1 MLSGAWK
8 PKRNEMKK
16 LEPLK
21 LWFIAIMLIALFGAR
36 PIVSN
41 AQSQD
46 ADVSAPMVS
55 ATSPENGAIAVT
67 LNQAIAVTFSQ
78 QMSVPS
84 MDMSLMLLGPDG
96 SPVSGTVNSHNGTA
110 VFVPSA
116 NLVAGTTYS
125 ATVTPE
131 ASGAAGAA
139 LAATYGWSFTTG
151 AVMDTTAPTVIATSP
166 LDHAVNVPVNQRVL
180 AMFSEKMTPA
190 SLNRVTF
197 KVTKPSGVAIPGVV
211 TYASGAVS
219 LKPRYGLAPNTHY
232 IATITTGAKDLAGN
246 RMASDYVWSF
256 DTGANRDIVK
266 PTVTS
271 TNPANGALMVPIR
284 QNVNATFSKVMNYA
298 SINTADFF
306 LASAGGRVVGT
317 ITYFYDSFNNVTIAT
332 FVPNANLRINT
343 LYTATITTAA
353 RDLAGNRLAGNK
365 PSGNYVWQ
373 FTTGSANDLAT
384 VPLGAAANFAILA
397 AATVTNTAT
406 PTTITGD
413 VGLWPGTSMTGFP
426 PGIVNGVIHVNDT
439 TAQAGEAALAIAYND
454 ARGRVGAFTPAVGN
468 IGGLVFEPGLYRSG
482 TSTAIS
488 GGGNLTLDAGGDP
501 NAVFIFQIASTLT
514 TSSGFGVTL
523 AGGAKA
529 SQIFWQVGSS
539 ATIGVGSHFAG
550 NILANTSITLVSGAV
565 LDGRALAGAV
575 SGTGS
580 VTMDDNSVVLPAP

>member
-1 MLSGAWK
+1 
-8 PKRNEMKK
+8 MKK

-21 LWFIAIMLIALFGAR
+21 FWFIAIMLIAFFGSR

-41 AQSQD
+41 AQNQD
-46 ADVSAPMVS
+46 ADVSAPMVTN
-55 ATSPENGAIAVT
+55 TSPDDGAIGVT

-78 QMSVPS
+78 QMSAPS
-84 MDMSLMLLGPDG
+84 MDVSLMLLGPDG
-96 SPVSGTVNSHNGTA
+96 SPVSGTVNSHSGTA
-110 VFVPSA
+110 IFVPSE
-116 NLVAGTTYS
+116 NLMAGTAYS
-125 ATVTPE
+125 VTITPE
-131 ASGAAGAA
+131 ASGAVGAA
-139 LAATYGWSFTTG
+139 LADTYGWNFTTG
-151 AVMDTTAPTVIATSP
+151 AIMDTTAPTVIATSP
-166 LDHAVNVPVNQRVL
+166 LDHATSVPVNQRVL

-197 KVTKPSGVAIPGVV
+197 KVTKPGGVAIMGVV
-211 TYASGAVS
+211 TYASGAAS

-246 RMASDYVWSF
+246 RMASDYVRSF

-271 TNPANGALMVPIR
+271 TNPANSASMVPIR

-298 SINTADFF
+298 SINAADFF
-306 LASAGGRVVGT
+306 LTSMGGRVVGT

-353 RDLAGNRLAGNK
+353 RDLAGNPLARNK

-373 FTTGSANDLAT
+373 FTTGSATGLAT

-397 AATVTNTAT
+397 AAAVTNTAT

-426 PGIVNGVIHVNDT
+426 PGIVNGAIHVNDT

-468 IGGLVFEPGLYRSG
+468 IGGLVFAPGLYRSG

-523 AGGAKA
+523 TGGAKA

-575 SGTGS
+575 SGTGA
-580 VTMDDNSVVLPAP
+580 VTMDDNTVVLPAP

>member
-1 MLSGAWK
+1 MEAEETI
-8 PKRNEMKK
+8 EMKK

-21 LWFIAIMLIALFGAR
+21 LWFIALMLIAFFGAR

-41 AQSQD
+41 AQTQD
-46 ADVSAPMVS
+46 GEVSAPMVS

-78 QMSVPS
+78 EMSAPS

-96 SPVSGTVNSHNGTA
+96 SPVSGTVNSHSGTA

-116 NLVAGTTYS
+116 NLEAGTTYS

-131 ASGAAGAA
+131 ASGVAGAA
-139 LAATYGWSFTTG
+139 LADTYGWSFTTG
-151 AVMDTTAPTVIATSP
+151 AVIDSTTPTVSATSP
-166 LDHAVNVPVNQRVL
+166 LDHAINVPVNQRVL
-180 AMFSEKMTPA
+180 AMFSKKMTPA
-190 SLNRVTF
+190 SLNRVTV
-197 KVTKPSGVAIPGVV
+197 KVTKPGGVAIMGVV
-211 TYASGAVS
+211 TYASGAAS
-219 LKPRYGLAPNTHY
+219 LKPRYALAPNTHY

-246 RMASDYVWSF
+246 PMASDYVWSF
-256 DTGANRDIVK
+256 DTGANRDTVK

-271 TNPANGALMVPIR
+271 TNPANGALMVPTN

-306 LASAGGRVVGT
+306 LASAAGRVVGT
-317 ITYFYDSFNNVTIAT
+317 ITYFYDSFNKVTIAT
-332 FVPNANLRINT
+332 FVPNAKLRINT

-353 RDLAGNRLAGNK
+353 RDLAGNPLAGDK
-365 PSGNYVWQ
+365 PSGNNVWQ
-373 FTTGSANDLAT
+373 FTTGSATGLAT

-397 AATVTNTAT
+397 AAAVTNTAT
-406 PTTITGD
+406 PTAITGD

-426 PGIVNGVIHVNDT
+426 PGTVNGAIHVNDT
-439 TAQAGEAALAIAYND
+439 TAQAGEAALAVAYND

-468 IGGLVFEPGLYRSG
+468 VGGLVFTPGLYRSG

-488 GGGNLTLDAGGDP
+488 GGGNLTLDAQGDP

-523 AGGAKA
+523 VGGAKA
-529 SQIFWQVGSS
+529 SHIFWQVGSS

-575 SGTGS
+575 SATGA
-580 VTMDDNSVVLPAP
+580 VTMDDNTVVRPAL